1 MANRSCCINAPSVRP
16 AYHAQPKRATSR
28 PLKGGVQ
35 APATLA
41 HVSVIRFGSCNEMF
55 EGWELDRQLSFLKEC
70 GYEGVEL
77 APFTIATDVRDVPAS
92 RRHEIAALAE
102 RTGIEVIGL
111 HWLLVGPEGM
121 YVTHTD
127 PAVRARTADY
137 LVELMRFCADVS
149 GKVLVFGSP
158 AQRNLLPG
166 VSKDQARDWLI
177 AAFERALPV
186 AEQSG
191 VTLCLEPLPAPECTF
206 ITSTTEAIDVID
218 AIDHPNLRLVLD
230 VKSMA
235 GEQLT
240 SGVAIPDIIRRSA
253 PYVAHFQANDANRG
267 HPGSGEID
275 FVPIFRALEDVG
287 YDGFVSVETFD
298 FAPGPEKIA
307 RDSIAYMQHTIRSA
321 QS

>member
-1 MANRSCCINAPSVRP
+1 M
-16 AYHAQPKRATSR
+16 
-28 PLKGGVQ
+28 
-35 APATLA
+35 
-41 HVSVIRFGSCNEMF
+41 SVIRFGSCNEMF
-55 EGWELDRQLSFLKEC
+55 EGWELDRQLAFLRKC

-77 APFTIATDVRDVPAS
+77 APFTIAKDVREVSAA
-92 RRHEIAALAE
+92 RRREIAALAE

-121 YVTHTD
+121 YITHTEPD
-127 PAVRARTADY
+127 VRARTADY
-137 LVELMRFCADVS
+137 LADLMRFCADLS

-166 VSKDQARDWLI
+166 VSQEQARAWLI
-177 AAFERALPV
+177 EAFERTLPV
-186 AEQSG
+186 AEQVG

-218 AIDHPNLRLVLD
+218 TIDHPNLRLILD

-235 GEQLT
+235 GEALV
-240 SGVAIPDIIRRSA
+240 SGVAIPDTIRRTA
-253 PYVAHFQANDANRG
+253 PYIAHFQANDANRG

-287 YDGFVSVETFD
+287 YSGFVSVETFD

-307 RDSIAYMQHTIRSA
+307 RDSIAYMKDSLRSA